1 MAHQSA
7 PAVTLSPVPADESAA
22 VKPLPPPDLKPRELA
37 MRSLLPL
44 VALGLLLLVPAV
56 SAYGLAI
63 LTLVWWQLQRRFA

>member
-1 MAHQSA
+1 
-7 PAVTLSPVPADESAA
+7 